1 MAVDIKDAVQ
11 DFIKTLP
18 PNPIYHSV
26 WIGLKEKDGK
36 PYLDPDTDR
45 YEYEIKIAI
54 RPRFR
59 HLFQTIPD
67 RYKDFPVCMV
77 PWPNEV

>member
-1 MAVDIKDAVQ
+1 MAADIKDAVQ

-54 RPRFR
+54 RPRFKAK
-59 HLFQTIPD
+59 FGKIPSE
-67 RYKDFPVCMV
+67 YKGFSVREV
-77 PWPNEV
+77 PWPKGL